1 MNKDKKEASSK
12 QIVFDALTKDNQA
25 YLLDLGVQRQKSH
38 WESIG
43 FGLVVVLS
51 ITLMIVMETN
61 HVSSVYSNKY
71 MMFSTP
77 ILFAYLGFR
86 IAPKARL
93 FSQADKTY
101 PGWRQAVKGRVHL
114 KTGDQLVA
122 FMITVIL
129 AGFVFAVF
137 SSYYRPNTKMDP
149 EKQYKQY
156 QPSHDIPKGSQQLNE

>member
-1 MNKDKKEASSK
+1 M
-12 QIVFDALTKDNQA
+12 TKDNQA
-25 YLLDLGVQRQKSH
+25 YLLDLELQRQKSH

-51 ITLMIVMETN
+51 IILMIVMEVN
-61 HVSSVYSNKY
+61 QVSSAYSNKY

-86 IAPKARL
+86 ITPKARL
-93 FSQADKTY
+93 FSQVDKNY
-101 PGWRQAVKGRVHL
+101 PGWRKAVKGKVHL
-114 KTGDQLVA
+114 NTGDQMIALI
-122 FMITVIL
+122 ITVIL

-137 SSYYRPNTKMDP
+137 SSYYRPNTKLDP

-156 QPSHDIPKGSQQLNE
+156 KQYNPSNDIPKGSKHLNE